1 MKEKL
6 AKVLYDLM
14 YYGFTIACI
23 GVGGVNIVH
32 GVSLAYDRYRL
43 SVEEAKEV
51 PVNENAT

>member
-6 AKVLYDLM
+6 EKVLYDLM